1 MKISINL
8 GLRKLLIYAAR
19 ILEQA
24 VFPGKCMAC
33 GTFFNPASRQGWC
46 LNGKDIQHDDSFN
59 YMEKFTTLER
69 AGDKASSFLT
79 GFTFKKLMAPC
90 LCPDCSNSFIPVE
103 SPICLSCG
111 IMFKSREGEDH
122 ICGECIRSPKKI
134 RRCRAPGVY
143 DKALMAMIHSLKYKG
158 KIQLARPLG
167 MLLFSAF
174 MSCWDKES
182 IDVIVPVPLHIK
194 RFRKRG
200 FNQSF
205 LLIRDWVQLAKSLS
219 INFAHIEIDKHLLLR
234 NRWTQPQTGL
244 DRRQRAANIKNAFSI
259 NESSNISG
267 IIEKRILLV
276 DDVYTT
282 GATANECAK
291 VLLRGG
297 AESVDVL
304 TLARAV

>member
-1 MKISINL
+1 MKISVSFK
-8 GLRKLLIYAAR
+8 KLLIYAAG

-24 VFPGKCMAC
+24 VFPAKCMAC
-33 GTFFNPASRQGWC
+33 GTFFHPAQRQGC
-46 LNGKDIQHDDSFN
+46 SFNENDDSFN
-59 YMEKFTTLER
+59 YIER
-69 AGDKASSFLT
+69 
-79 GFTFKKLMAPC
+79 FTFKKLMEPY
-90 LCPDCSNSFIPVE
+90 LCPACSNSFIPVKP
-103 SPICLSCG
+103 PICLSCG

-122 ICGECIRSPKKI
+122 ICGKCITSPKKI
-134 RRCRAPGVY
+134 RRSRALGVY
-143 DKALMAMIHSLKYKG
+143 DKAFMSVIHCLKYKG
-158 KIQLARPLG
+158 KIQLAKPLG

-182 IDVIVPVPLHIK
+182 IDIIVPVPLHKK
-194 RFRKRG
+194 RFRERG

-219 INFAHIEIDKHLLLR
+219 INFAHIEIDKHLLFR
-234 NRWTQPQTGL
+234 NRWTESQTGL
-244 DRRQRAANIKNAFSI
+244 GRKQRAANIKNAFSI
-259 NESSNISG
+259 NKSSNIAG

-297 AESVDVL
+297 AGSVDVL

>member
-1 MKISINL
+1 VKISVNL
-8 GLRKLLIYAAR
+8 GLKKLLIYAAG

-24 VFPGKCMAC
+24 VFPAKCMAC
-33 GTFFNPASRQGWC
+33 GTFFHPASRQGC
-46 LNGKDIQHDDSFN
+46 SLNEKDVQYDNSFN
-59 YMEKFTTLER
+59 YIER
-69 AGDKASSFLT
+69 
-79 GFTFKKLMAPC
+79 FTFKKLMSPY
-90 LCPDCSNSFIPVE
+90 LCQECSNSFISVE

-122 ICGECIRSPKKI
+122 ICGECITSPKKI
-134 RRCRAPGVY
+134 RRSRAPGVY
-143 DKALMAMIHSLKYKG
+143 DEAFMRVIHCLKYKG
-158 KIQLARPLG
+158 KIQLAKPLG

-174 MSCWDKES
+174 MGCWDKES
-182 IDVIVPVPLHIK
+182 IDIIVPVPLHIK
-194 RFRKRG
+194 RFRERG

-205 LLIRDWVQLAKSLS
+205 LLIKHWVQLAKSLS
-219 INFAHIEIDKHLLLR
+219 INFAHIEINKHLLLR

-244 DRRQRAANIKNAFSI
+244 GRKQRAANIKNAFSI
-259 NESSNISG
+259 NKSSNI
-267 IIEKRILLV
+267 IEKKILLV

-304 TLARAV
+304 TLARAM

>member
-1 MKISINL
+1 VKISANFK
-8 GLRKLLIYAAR
+8 KLLIYAAG

-24 VFPGKCMAC
+24 VFPAKCMAC
-33 GTFFNPASRQGWC
+33 GTFFHPTQRQGRY
-46 LNGKDIQHDDSFN
+46 LNEKKIQNDDSFN
-59 YMEKFTTLER
+59 YIER
-69 AGDKASSFLT
+69 
-79 GFTFKKLMAPC
+79 FTFKKLMAPY
-90 LCPDCSNSFIPVE
+90 LCPACSNSFTPVE

-111 IMFKSREGEDH
+111 IMFKGRDGEDH
-122 ICGECIRSPKKI
+122 ICGECITSPKKI
-134 RRCRAPGVY
+134 RRSRAPGVY
-143 DKALMAMIHSLKYKG
+143 DKAFMAVIHCLKYKG

-174 MSCWDKES
+174 MGYWDKES

-194 RFRKRG
+194 RFRERG

-244 DRRQRAANIKNAFSI
+244 GRKQRAANIKNAFSI
-259 NESSNISG
+259 NESSNIAG

-304 TLARAV
+304 TLVRAI